1 MILFAVAKYVI
12 LFLCATLF
20 VWFAL
25 FFLEE
30 TPTSTA
36 GERERERQRSKK
48 KGMHG
53 CIILEAQP
61 YWSWPEF
68 CGMAGTL
75 SSSSSSSSSRIT

>member
-36 GERERERQRSKK
+36 GERERETEIKK
-48 KGMHG
+48 ERDAWVHNFRGPA
-53 CIILEAQP
+53 ILELA
-61 YWSWPEF
+61 
-68 CGMAGTL
+68 
-75 SSSSSSSSSRIT
+75 RILWYGRYPL